1 MNSSFLVA
9 QLVIL
14 NNNNKTKSENLYKT
28 IKDNVCDNS
37 KRLKTGLFLQS
48 VGGFSL
54 FYWAP

>member
-9 QLVIL
+9 QLVI
-14 NNNNKTKSENLYKT
+14 KTKSENLYKT
-28 IKDNVCDNS
+28 IKDNACDNS